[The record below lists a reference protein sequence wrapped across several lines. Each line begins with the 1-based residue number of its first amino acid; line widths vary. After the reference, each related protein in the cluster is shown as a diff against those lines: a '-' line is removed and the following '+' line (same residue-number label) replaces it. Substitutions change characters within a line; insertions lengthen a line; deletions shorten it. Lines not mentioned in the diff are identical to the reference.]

1 MNQSS
6 DDHFD
11 KRNQQRS
18 NSKPYAASSTEPA
31 TETTSKTNPLS
42 FNPVTPA
49 EYIYNTMIPPSK
61 SPSLPDATEEIVTLG
76 KRERCN
82 TGGSSVP
89 PGPVL
94 SMDLFLSSDDLQ
106 VDIGDVE
113 GMLALNSDD
122 NVGGLRSLQSADI
135 VQSML
140 LPDVASTAAVAL
152 RGAQQHQHQPPP
164 PPQSV
169 ESNRNANTA
178 PSQIMQQQEAIQKV
192 DKFCPIMK
200 LTAKL
205 ERISTADEIAPL
217 NEQFRI
223 SSTDWVKDFDGFDPG
238 PMHPSLFM
246 ANNAIRNPSPAPLTT
261 NSGCPAPPPANN
273 YSSEYQIP
281 LAGSSSRDDWIRVA
295 NTLSTTPTPLPTTSS
310 NPPPT
315 NPSYREPSR
324 TTTTTTPML
333 PRSNPNIM
341 YNLPTPSPTAP
352 IAIRSS
358 NNTTSSPSSS
368 TASKRR
374 KRKKKRTIN
383 ESIAVEPTD
392 YDVLFGRGGFT
403 NTHPGNI
410 RFRTKA
416 LELRPWYELPATTKE
431 EKYQISDMLVESVK
445 GYGHRFLE
453 RGEDGLWHEVIGNGA
468 RKKASQALRERV
480 KGKRSSAGTENKLV
494 SSGTAGGKDDVKD
507 LTASV
512 TGDVVG
518 I

>member
-6 DDHFD
+6 NDYFD
-11 KRNQQRS
+11 KRNQKRS
-18 NSKPYAASSTEPA
+18 NSKPNAAASKEPA

-49 EYIYNTMIPPSK
+49 EYIYNAMIPPSK
-61 SPSLPDATEEIVTLG
+61 SPSLPDATEEIATLG

-89 PGPVL
+89 PGPML
-94 SMDLFLSSDDLQ
+94 SMDLYLTSDDLQ

-113 GMLALNSDD
+113 GMLALNSD
-122 NVGGLRSLQSADI
+122 NAGGLRSLQSADI

-152 RGAQQHQHQPPP
+152 RGVQHQHQPPP
-164 PPQSV
+164 QSMG
-169 ESNRNANTA
+169 SNRNANTA
-178 PSQIMQQQEAIQKV
+178 PSQIMQQQQAMQKV
-192 DKFCPIMK
+192 DKPCPVMK

-217 NEQFRI
+217 NEKFRV
-223 SSTDWVKDFDGFDPG
+223 SSTDWVKDFDGSDPG

-246 ANNAIRNPSPAPLTT
+246 GNNAIRNPSPAPLTT
-261 NSGCPAPPPANN
+261 NSGGPAAPPPANN
-273 YSSEYQIP
+273 YFSEYQIP

-295 NTLSTTPTPLPTTSS
+295 NTLSATPIPLPTTSS

-315 NPSYREPSR
+315 NPSYREPSQ
-324 TTTTTTPML
+324 TTTIATPML

-341 YNLPTPSPTAP
+341 CNLPTPSATAP

-368 TASKRR
+368 TTSKRR

-383 ESIAVEPTD
+383 ESVAVEPTD
-392 YDVLFGRGGFT
+392 DDVLFGRGGFT

-416 LELRPWYELPATTKE
+416 LELRSWYELPATTKE
-431 EKYQISDMLVESVK
+431 EKYEISDLLVESVK
-445 GYGHRFLE
+445 GCGHRFLE

-480 KGKRSSAGTENKLV
+480 KGKRPSAGTDNKLV
-494 SSGTAGGKDDVKD
+494 SSGTAAGKDDGKD